1 MINVTFHKKALANKA
16 TLVIQ
21 PIRYNWHYVV
31 WYRNVIVTTI
41 SLVTPLTCLA
51 YWNFNTLSIMKRRRL
66 GSHPH
71 IASPPNDTH
80 LQGESRQIEAA
91 PVHPAN
97 HNVTIFANVSHV
109 LTRSNSVT
117 AKSKLALPLIII
129 F

>member
-1 MINVTFHKKALANKA
+1 
-16 TLVIQ
+16 
-21 PIRYNWHYVV
+21 
-31 WYRNVIVTTI
+31 
-41 SLVTPLTCLA
+41 
-51 YWNFNTLSIMKRRRL
+51 MKRRRL

-91 PVHPAN
+91 HVPPAN

-109 LTRSNSVT
+109 LTRSYSVT